1 MKNYFFLLLFPLQL
15 TAQQFSA
22 TEIAR
27 WQKQSQNVTIIR
39 DNWGIPHV

>member
-1 MKNYFFLLLFPLQL
+1 MKKIIFLLLFPLQL
-15 TAQQFSA
+15 TAQYFSSA
-22 TEIAR
+22 EIAR